1 MSTSPPKRR
10 ISVTIDAELL
20 DAVDQFA
27 DNRSAAIEEALRLW
41 RIQKIDDQLRQ
52 YYQCRSQADIQ
63 EEEQWATV
71 AEQQLDQTL
80 EAEGL

>member
-1 MSTSPPKRR
+1 M
-10 ISVTIDAELL
+10 TIDAELL

-52 YYQCRSQADIQ
+52 YYQYRSQADIQ
-63 EEEQWATV
+63 EEEQWAAL
-71 AEQQLDQTL
+71 AEQQLDETL
-80 EAEGL
+80 ETEGL

>member
-1 MSTSPPKRR
+1 MSPSPPKRR

-20 DAVDQFA
+20 EAIDQFA

-41 RIQKIDDQLRQ
+41 RIQKIENQLRQ
-52 YYQCRSQADIQ
+52 YYQHRSQADIQ
-63 EEEQWATV
+63 EEARWAAL
-71 AEQQLDQTL
+71 AEQQLDETL

>member
-1 MSTSPPKRR
+1 MSPSPPKRR

-20 DAVDQFA
+20 EAIDQFA

-41 RIQKIDDQLRQ
+41 RIQQIENQLRQ
-52 YYQCRSQADIQ
+52 YYQHRSQADIQ
-63 EEEQWATV
+63 EEERWAAL
-71 AEQQLDQTL
+71 AEQQLDETL